1 MNMRS
6 RLLAFTVLVPCL
18 AILAGA
24 KPVEHELGAV
34 KLAPKGLSAAVTA
47 TLNPVGFV
55 VKSGKGNVCEI
66 WLAKSLPVVPKFKP
80 SLNVKYPFKAGQ
92 LIGAIRVGKKV
103 KFTDFRGQEIKPGV
117 YTLRYGKQPEDGNHI
132 GSSDLYDFLLAIP
145 AMHDKDPKVINLVD
159 TLHSRSAKSGGGTHP
174 AIFSLLPGKK
184 IAKSALS
191 HDKDKEFWILDTNAN
206 GKEKDKTVKVPFRL
220 VVIGKSEE

>member
-1 MNMRS
+1 MNMRF
-6 RLLAFTVLVPCL
+6 RLLAFTVFVPCL

-24 KPVEHELGAV
+24 KPVEHELGTV
-34 KLAPKGLSAAVTA
+34 KSAPKGLSAAVTA
-47 TLNPVGFV
+47 VLNPVGFV
-55 VKSGKGNVCEI
+55 VKSGKGSVCEI
-66 WLAKSLPVVPKFKP
+66 WRAKSLPVIPTVKP

-132 GSSDLYDFLLAIP
+132 GTSDLADFLLAIP
-145 AMHDKDPKVINLVD
+145 AMHDKDPKTINLVD
-159 TLHSRSAKSGGGTHP
+159 ALHSRSAKSSGGTHP
-174 AIFSLLPGKK
+174 AIFSLLPAKK
-184 IAKSALS
+184 IAKSKLT

-206 GKEKDKTVKVPFRL
+206 GKDRGKAVKVPFRM